1 MARFFYRAKK
11 GVGNISEGFI
21 EADSEYIAASKLSQM
36 GLFPLKIEREE
47 GRGGQRESFALP
59 FLNRVGTKDM
69 AVFTQQFSDLLGSG
83 LTLINALG
91 ILSDQTENKALKFA
105 LQDVIAQVKDG
116 ASLSVAFAK
125 HPRIFSDFFV
135 SMISAGEVGGVL
147 EEIFKRLSNHYEK
160 EEDIKTKIQ
169 TAMAYPTLVLAVGAV
184 TVFVLLSF
192 VIPKL
197 TVIFDEFGQALPL
210 PTRILVDVSNFFAQ
224 FWWLILLSAAILFFL
239 ILRISSTRQGK
250 AQLDRFLLGIPLLGE
265 FLKKVEVGRL
275 AKSLATL
282 LDNGVPILHSIEVI
296 SATATNEVLRQEFE
310 RIGRAIKD
318 GLSFSQ
324 ALKDSPHFPVFVKNM
339 ISVGE
344 EGGSLEVSLNR
355 IADSYEHY
363 ADRLVKIMTSLIEP
377 LMILG
382 MGAVVAFIVV
392 AMLLPI
398 FQLNLLVK

>member
-11 GVGNISEGFI
+11 GLSDVSEGYI
-21 EADSEYIAASKLSQM
+21 EADSEYIAVSKLSQM
-36 GLFPLKIEREE
+36 GLYPLRVDRQETRSGEA
-47 GRGGQRESFALP
+47 GFGF
-59 FLNRVGTKDM
+59 FNRVGTKDM

-91 ILSDQTENKALKFA
+91 VLSDQLENKALKFA
-105 LQDVIAQVKDG
+105 LQDVITQVKDG
-116 ASLSVAFAK
+116 ASLSGAFSK

-147 EEIFKRLSNHYEK
+147 EKILKRLSDHYEK
-160 EEDIKTKIQ
+160 EEDVKSKIQ
-169 TAMAYPTLVLAVGAV
+169 AAMAYPTLVLSVGIL

-192 VIPKL
+192 VIPRL
-197 TVIFDEFGQALPL
+197 TVIFTEFGQTLPL
-210 PTRILVDVSNFFAQ
+210 PTRILVAVSGFFAQ
-224 FWWLILLSAAILFFL
+224 FWWLIVLAAAIIFFL
-239 ILRISSTRQGK
+239 VIRIKSTRQGK
-250 AQLDRFLLGIPLLGE
+250 AQFDRFLLSLPLLGD

-275 AKSLATL
+275 CKSLATL

-310 RIGRAIKD
+310 RIGKEIRD
-318 GLSFSQ
+318 GLSFSG
-324 ALKDSPHFPVFVKNM
+324 AIKNSPHFPVFVKNM
-339 ISVGE
+339 IAVGE
-344 EGGSLEVSLNR
+344 EGGSLEVSLYR
-355 IADSYEHY
+355 IGDSYERY

-377 LMILG
+377 IMILG

-398 FQLNLLVK
+398 FQLNLMVK

>member
-1 MARFFYRAKK
+1 MAKFFYRAKK
-11 GVGNISEGFI
+11 GVGNVTEGHI

-47 GRGGQRESFALP
+47 GRGGQRELSALP
-59 FLNRVGTKDM
+59 FLNRTSTRDM

-83 LTLINALG
+83 LTLINALN

-135 SMISAGEVGGVL
+135 SMISAGEVGGAL
-147 EEIFKRLSNHYEK
+147 EEILKRLSDHYEK

-169 TAMAYPTLVLAVGAV
+169 TAMAYPTLVLAVGTV

-197 TVIFDEFGQALPL
+197 TVIFDEFGQALPI
-210 PTRILVDVSNFFAQ
+210 PTRILVDASDFFAR
-224 FWWLILLSAAILFFL
+224 FWWLMLLSAAILFFL
-239 ILRISSTRQGK
+239 ILRVSSTRQGK
-250 AQLDRFLLGIPLLGE
+250 ARLDRFLLGIPLLGE
-265 FLKKVEVGRL
+265 FLKKVEIGRL

-310 RIGRAIKD
+310 RIGKAIKD

-324 ALKDSPHFPVFVKNM
+324 ALKDSPHFPVFVQNM

-344 EGGSLEVSLNR
+344 EGGSLEVSLHR
-355 IADSYEHY
+355 IAGSYEHY
-363 ADRLVKIMTSLIEP
+363 SDRLVKIMTSLIEP
-377 LMILG
+377 FMILG
-382 MGAVVAFIVV
+382 MGAIVAFIVV

-398 FQLNLLVK
+398 FQLNLMVK

>member
-11 GVGNISEGFI
+11 GIGDVAEGYI
-21 EADSEYIAASKLSQM
+21 EADTEYIAVSKLSQM
-36 GLFPLKIEREE
+36 GLYPLRVDRQEA
-47 GRGGQRESFALP
+47 RGGEAGFA
-59 FLNRVGTKDM
+59 FMNRVGTRDM

-91 ILSDQTENKALKFA
+91 VLSDQIENKALKSA
-105 LQDVIAQVKDG
+105 LQDVIVQVKAG
-116 ASLSVAFAK
+116 ASLSGAFAK

-147 EEIFKRLSNHYEK
+147 EKILKRLSDHYEK
-160 EEDIKTKIQ
+160 EEDVKSKIQ
-169 TAMAYPTLVLAVGAV
+169 AAMAYPALVLSVGV
-184 TVFVLLSF
+184 LTVFVLLSF
-192 VIPKL
+192 VIPRL
-197 TVIFDEFGQALPL
+197 TVIFSEFGQSLPL
-210 PTRILVDVSNFFAQ
+210 PTRILVGISDFFAQ
-224 FWWLILLSAAILFFL
+224 FWWLMVLAAAIIFFL
-239 ILRISSTRQGK
+239 VVRVNSTKQGK
-250 AQLDRFLLGIPLLGE
+250 TQVDRFLLGLPLLGD

-275 AKSLATL
+275 CKSLATL

-310 RIGRAIKD
+310 RIGKSIKD
-318 GLSFSQ
+318 GLSFSG
-324 ALKDSPHFPVFVKNM
+324 AIKNSPHFPAFVKNM

-344 EGGSLEVSLNR
+344 EGGSLEVSLYR
-355 IADSYEHY
+355 IGDSYEHY
-363 ADRLVKIMTSLIEP
+363 ADRLIKIMTSLIEP

-398 FQLNLLVK
+398 FQLNLMVK

>member
-11 GVGNISEGFI
+11 GVSNISEGYI
-21 EADSEYIAASKLSQM
+21 EADSEYIASTKLSQM
-36 GLFPLKIEREE
+36 GLFPLKIERQE
-47 GRGGQRESFALP
+47 GRGGQRESLALP
-59 FLNRVGTKDM
+59 FLNRAGTKDM

-91 ILSDQTENKALKFA
+91 ILSEQTENHALKSA

-116 ASLSVAFAK
+116 ASLSVAFSK
-125 HPRIFSDFFV
+125 HPRLFSDFFV

-147 EEIFKRLSNHYEK
+147 EEILKRLSDHYEK
-160 EEDIKTKIQ
+160 EEDIKAKIQ
-169 TAMAYPTLVLAVGAV
+169 TAMAYPTLVLAVGSV
-184 TVFVLLSF
+184 TVFILLSF

-210 PTRILVDVSNFFAQ
+210 PTRILVDVSDFFSQ
-224 FWWLILLSAAILFFL
+224 FWWLMLLSAAILFFL
-239 ILRISSTRQGK
+239 VLRISSTRQGK
-250 AQLDRFLLGIPLLGE
+250 TQLDRFLLGIPLLGE
-265 FLKKVEVGRL
+265 FLKKVEIGRL

-310 RIGRAIKD
+310 RIGGAIKD

-324 ALKDSPHFPVFVKNM
+324 ALKDSPYFPLFVKNM

-344 EGGSLEVSLNR
+344 EGGSLEVSLHR
-355 IADSYEHY
+355 VSDSYEHY

-377 LMILG
+377 FMILG

-398 FQLNLLVK
+398 FQLNLMVK

>member
-1 MARFFYRAKK
+1 MARFFYKAKK
-11 GVGNISEGFI
+11 GVGNVTEGHI
-21 EADSEYIAASKLSQM
+21 EADTEYIAVSKLSQM
-36 GLFPLKIEREE
+36 GLFPLKIERAES
-47 GRGGQRESFALP
+47 RSGQREFSVLSFLP
-59 FLNRVGTKDM
+59 RASTKDM

-91 ILSDQTENKALKFA
+91 ILGDQTDNKALKFA

-125 HPRIFSDFFV
+125 HPRLFSDFFV
-135 SMISAGEVGGVL
+135 SMISAGEVGGAL
-147 EEIFKRLSNHYEK
+147 DEILKRLSDHYEK

-197 TVIFDEFGQALPL
+197 TVIFDEFGQALPI
-210 PTRILVDVSNFFAQ
+210 PTRILVDASNFFAR
-224 FWWLILLSAAILFFL
+224 FWWLMLLSAAILFFL
-239 ILRISSTRQGK
+239 ILRMSSTRQGK
-250 AQLDRFLLGIPLLGE
+250 ARFDRFLLGIPLLGE
-265 FLKKVEVGRL
+265 FLKKVEIGRL

-310 RIGRAIKD
+310 RIGEAIK
-318 GLSFSQ
+318 GGMSFSQ

-344 EGGSLEVSLNR
+344 EGGSLEVSLHR
-355 IADSYEHY
+355 IAGSYEHY

-377 LMILG
+377 FMILG
-382 MGAVVAFIVV
+382 MGAIVAFIVV

-398 FQLNLLVK
+398 FQLNLMVK